1 MSEIGYARHTDC
13 YPCRPRAGLQLRD
26 YPSRDMS
33 SLEPALHQLL
43 VSLRLGEYVAVIE
56 ELGYCFV
63 DDLALMSPE
72 EAEDFV
78 QVRAPP

>member
-1 MSEIGYARHTDC
+1 
-13 YPCRPRAGLQLRD
+13 
-26 YPSRDMS
+26 MS